1 MAVEHDIRGPITD
14 GLIYTVNSFHDLGIN
29 TATLGQGL
37 EVIACSDDGNVEAVR
52 HENFNWLGIMWH
64 PEREH
69 TLDEFQSSLIYNHLQ
84 VIHEI
89 NHTCCRSRNSFET
102 DYK

>member
-69 TLDEFQSSLIYNHLQ
+69 TLDEFQSSLIYNHF
-84 VIHEI
+84 
-89 NHTCCRSRNSFET
+89 TG
-102 DYK
+102 DP